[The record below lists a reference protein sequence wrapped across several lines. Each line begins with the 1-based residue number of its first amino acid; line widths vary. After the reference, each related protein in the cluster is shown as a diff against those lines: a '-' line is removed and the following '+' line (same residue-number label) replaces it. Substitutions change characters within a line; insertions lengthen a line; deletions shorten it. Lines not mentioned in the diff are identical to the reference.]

1 MFQKLCLVMFFVS
14 NRTAEL
20 MSRVCP
26 EPLWQKV
33 DTEWISHVV
42 SISKRGKTFIESLD
56 RCNFNE
62 DDGLCVS
69 EEGRHYIRK
78 DRQQIAIKLFI
89 YVTISCDI
97 GAG

>member
-1 MFQKLCLVMFFVS
+1 M
-14 NRTAEL
+14 AEL
-20 MSRVCP
+20 MSQVCP

-42 SISKRGKTFIESLD
+42 SISKRGKIFIESLE

-69 EEGRHYIRK
+69 EEGQHYIRK
-78 DRQQIAIKLFI
+78 DRQQITIKLFM
-89 YVTISCDI
+89 YVTATELVLVRFMFPSPVQVFHVK
-97 GAG
+97 